1 MLLKSIYNYGEHIER
16 ASYIKRCVGIAVVDK
31 FYLCARIDVFTLVFG
46 QIRCSTLWS
55 YTEINLFWCSYMWDA
70 SNKLSGAAGDGMI
83 DEICTLEYHSY
94 SRFVG
99 FHRVYRTITLCDGR
113 VILKLIYLVFISMG
127 DTSNKLS
134 GAAGIEMDDPIHTSK
149 SVLCI
154 FYRFHKCFSYHKVV
168 EMLSYIEVD
177 VF

>member
-1 MLLKSIYNYGEHIER
+1 MHVLTFLRSF
-16 ASYIKRCVGIAVVDK
+16 SD
-31 FYLCARIDVFTLVFG
+31 
-46 QIRCSTLWS
+46 
-55 YTEINLFWCSYMWDA
+55 
-70 SNKLSGAAGDGMI
+70 
-83 DEICTLEYHSY
+83 
-94 SRFVG
+94 RFV
-99 FHRVYRTITLCDGR
+99 VQLCR

-134 GAAGIEMDDPIHTSK
+134 GAAGIEMDDPMHTSK

-154 FYRFHKCFSYHKVV
+154 FYRFHKCFSYHNVF

>member
-1 MLLKSIYNYGEHIER
+1 
-16 ASYIKRCVGIAVVDK
+16 
-31 FYLCARIDVFTLVFG
+31 
-46 QIRCSTLWS
+46 
-55 YTEINLFWCSYMWDA
+55 
-70 SNKLSGAAGDGMI
+70 MI

-99 FHRVYRTITLCDGR
+99 FHLVYRTIALCDGR

-154 FYRFHKCFSYHKVV
+154 FYRFHKCFSYHNVV

>member
-1 MLLKSIYNYGEHIER
+1 
-16 ASYIKRCVGIAVVDK
+16 
-31 FYLCARIDVFTLVFG
+31 
-46 QIRCSTLWS
+46 
-55 YTEINLFWCSYMWDA
+55 
-70 SNKLSGAAGDGMI
+70 MI

-99 FHRVYRTITLCDGR
+99 FTRVYRTITLCDGR

-134 GAAGIEMDDPIHTSK
+134 GAASIEMDDQIHTSK
-149 SVLCI
+149 SVLCM
-154 FYRFHKCFSYHKVV
+154 FYRFHKCFSYHNNVQ
-168 EMLSYIEVD
+168 MSNYIEVD